1 MKSKTKT
8 ELFIA
13 SALLVLFAVWTILV
27 STVDLSPIGPLN
39 SEVGF
44 ATLNGAVRDAVGVR
58 VSLYTLTD
66 WLGLVPIGIAL
77 GFAALGLV
85 QWIQRRSLKRVDLN
99 LLALGIFYVLIFATF
114 LLFEEIA
121 LNYRPVLIDGR
132 LEASYPSSTTLLV
145 LCVLPTA
152 MMQWRARIQSK
163 PLRRITLSAAAIFT
177 AFTVV
182 GRLLSGVHWITD
194 IIGGLL
200 LGAGLVL
207 LYHAIAFSSSNQ

>member
-99 LLALGIFYVLIFATF
+99 LLALGIFYVLIFAAF

-121 LNYRPVLIDGR
+121 LNYRPVLIDGQ

-163 PLRRITLSAAAIFT
+163 PLRRITLFAAAIFT

-200 LGAGLVL
+200 LGASLVL